1 VITAGGA
8 WLIGL
13 PNPVLLGAIAFLCNY
28 IPYIGPAFVVV
39 VLFGHL
45 TGRRHPSQAGSALTL
60 VLAGWHGFSRWQ
72 SLGCRM
78 GRPKSFRMS

>member
-1 VITAGGA
+1 VYGSRRSEELVQTVVEQCVIT
-8 WLIGL
+8 
-13 PNPVLLGAIAFLCNY
+13 
-28 IPYIGPAFVVV
+28 V